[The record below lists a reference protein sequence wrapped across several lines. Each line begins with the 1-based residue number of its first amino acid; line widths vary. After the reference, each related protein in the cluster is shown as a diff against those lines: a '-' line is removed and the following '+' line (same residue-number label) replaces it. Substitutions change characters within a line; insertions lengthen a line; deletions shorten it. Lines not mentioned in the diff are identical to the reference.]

1 MSTFTERMIRAARLD
16 RALYEE
22 VEADETTLPQ
32 AMGVVLLSS
41 VAAGIGVI
49 AVNGAGGLVVG
60 TIGAFLGWYVWA
72 VIVYLIGTKLL
83 PGAETKADIGQ
94 LLRTTGFSASPG
106 ILRVAGIVPGLG
118 SIVFLVAVLWML
130 AAMIVAV
137 RQALDYESTGRA
149 VAVCVIGFLVQL
161 ALLIPALLIVGPPDI
176 PAPH

>member
-1 MSTFTERMIRAARLD
+1 MHTFIERMIRAARLK
-16 RALYEE
+16 ASLYEE

-32 AMGVVLLSS
+32 AMGVVVLSS
-41 VAAGIGVI
+41 VAAGVGVI
-49 AVNGAGGLVVG
+49 ASNGIGGVVLG

-72 VIVYLIGTKLL
+72 VIVYLIGTRLL
-83 PGAETKADIGQ
+83 PGANTTADIGQ

-106 ILRVAGIVPGLG
+106 ILRVLGIVPGLG
-118 SIVFLVAVLWML
+118 PIVFFVASIWML

-161 ALLIPALLIVGPPDI
+161 ALLIPALLIAGPPDI
-176 PAPH
+176 PVPH